1 MTDQTNHI
9 NQTNQ
14 LNQRSRFIIAGGG
27 TGGHIFPAVAIADA
41 LKQHNPDCEILFVG
55 ASGRMEMEKVP
66 QAGYKIIGLEVVGL
80 QRSFTIKNLLFP
92 FKLLKSLFQA
102 FRVIKNFKPDACIG
116 VGGYASGPVLFIATL
131 FGIKIFIQEQN
142 SYPGITN
149 KILSKFAKK
158 IFVAYDN
165 LNLFF
170 KENKMVLT
178 GNPVRKDITSTL
190 PSKEESLTF
199 FNLKEN
205 RKTILIIGGSL
216 GARTINESIERN
228 IELFSENGFQ
238 LLWQTGKIYYE
249 GILERTKNKNLSDIK
264 INQFIREMNMA
275 YSAADIIISRA
286 GALSISE
293 LCIIGKPTILIPSPN
308 VSEDHQTKNAMAL
321 VNKNAAVL
329 VKDSEAKEKL
339 GTTVLELTKDETK
352 LNELSKNIKTLA
364 KTNAANDIVGEIIKQ
379 LK

>member
-1 MTDQTNHI
+1 M
-9 NQTNQ
+9 TNQ
-14 LNQRSRFIIAGGG
+14 STYKFIIAGGG

-41 LKQHNPDCEILFVG
+41 LKQNVPMCEILFVG

-80 QRSFTIKNLLFP
+80 QRSLTLKNLLFP

-102 FRVIKNFKPDACIG
+102 FKVVRKFKPNACIG
-116 VGGYASGPVLFIATL
+116 VGGYASGPVLFIAAL
-131 FGIKIFIQEQN
+131 LRIKIFIQEQN

-170 KENKMVLT
+170 NPNKIVLT
-178 GNPVRKDITSTL
+178 GNPVRKDITAIL
-190 PSKEESLTF
+190 PEKNEALSY
-199 FNLKEN
+199 FNLKEDK
-205 RKTILIIGGSL
+205 KTILIIGGSL
-216 GARTINESIERN
+216 GARTINESIEKN
-228 IELFSENGFQ
+228 IELFTENGIQ
-238 LLWQTGKIYYE
+238 LLWQTGKIYYD
-249 GILERTKNKNLSDIK
+249 GIIDRIK
-264 INQFIREMNMA
+264 DKDLADVKIRQFIKDMNLA

-293 LCIIGKPTILIPSPN
+293 LCIVGKPTILIPSPN

-321 VNKNAAVL
+321 VNKNAAIL
-329 VKDSEAKEKL
+329 IKDTEAKDRL
-339 GTTVLELTKDETK
+339 GEVVLGLMRDSVK
-352 LNELSKNIKTLA
+352 LNELSANIKTLA
-364 KTNAANDIVGEIIKQ
+364 KTNAANEIIAEITKE
-379 LK
+379 LN

>member
-1 MTDQTNHI
+1 MTESKIHI
-9 NQTNQ
+9 TKHKKRY
-14 LNQRSRFIIAGGG
+14 LIAGGG

-41 LKQHNPDCEILFVG
+41 LKQQQPDTELMFVG
-55 ASGRMEMEKVP
+55 AAGRMEMEKVP
-66 QAGYKIIGLEVVGL
+66 QAGYKIVGLEVVGL
-80 QRSFTIKNLLFP
+80 QRSLTFKNVLFP

-102 FRVIKNFKPDACIG
+102 YKVVKNFKPNACIG

-131 FGIKIFIQEQN
+131 LGIKIFIQEQN

-165 LNLFF
+165 LNQFF
-170 KENKMVLT
+170 KEEKIILT
-178 GNPVRKDITSTL
+178 GNPVRKDITAVL
-190 PSKEESLTF
+190 PAKNEALSF

-205 RKTILIIGGSL
+205 KKTILIIGGSL
-216 GARTINESIERN
+216 GARTINESIEKN

-238 LLWQTGKIYYE
+238 LLWQTGKIYYDA
-249 GILERTKNKNLSDIK
+249 IIERTKDKNLSDVK
-264 INQFIREMNMA
+264 IYQFIKEMNLA

-321 VNKNAAVL
+321 VNKNAAIL
-329 VKDSEAKEKL
+329 VKDLEAKEKL
-339 GTTVLELTKDETK
+339 GNVLFDLTKDEIK
-352 LNELSKNIKTLA
+352 LNELSNNIKTLA
-364 KTNAANDIVGEIIKQ
+364 KTNASNEIVKEIIKQ
-379 LK
+379 LT

>member
-1 MTDQTNHI
+1 MTEKLKTYK
-9 NQTNQ
+9 
-14 LNQRSRFIIAGGG
+14 FIIAGGG

-41 LKQHNPDCEILFVG
+41 FRQLNADCEILFVG
-55 ASGRMEMEKVP
+55 AIGRMEMERVP

-80 QRSFTIKNLLFP
+80 QRSLTPKNLLFP

-102 FRVIKNFKPDACIG
+102 YKVIKDFKPDACIG

-165 LNLFF
+165 LNQFF
-170 KENKMVLT
+170 KEEKIILS
-178 GNPVRKDITSTL
+178 GNPVRKDITSAL
-190 PSKEESLTF
+190 PAKNEAISF
-199 FNLKEN
+199 FNLNQNK
-205 RKTILIIGGSL
+205 KTILIIGGSL
-216 GARTINESIERN
+216 GARTINESIEKN
-228 IELFSENGFQ
+228 IELFSENDFQ
-238 LLWQTGKIYYE
+238 LLWQTGKIYYD
-249 GILERTKNKNLSDIK
+249 GIIERTKNKNLSDVK
-264 INQFIREMNMA
+264 IHQFIKEMNLA

-308 VSEDHQTKNAMAL
+308 VTEDHQTKNAMAL
-321 VNKNAAVL
+321 VNKNAAIL
-329 VKDSEAKEKL
+329 IKDIEAKEKL
-339 GTTVLELTKDETK
+339 GNILLKLIKDETK
-352 LNELSKNIKTLA
+352 LNELSTNVKALA
-364 KTNAANDIVGEIIKQ
+364 KTNSANEIVEYITNEIQKS
-379 LK
+379 